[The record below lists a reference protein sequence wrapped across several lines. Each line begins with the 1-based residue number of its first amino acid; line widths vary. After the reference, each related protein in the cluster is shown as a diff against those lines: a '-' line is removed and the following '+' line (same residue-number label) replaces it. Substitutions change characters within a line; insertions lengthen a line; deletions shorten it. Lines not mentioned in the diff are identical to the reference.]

1 MEEQKIYITLSTADV
16 FFFFKCSAVRGSR
29 KCFCFTTRKGKKK
42 NIASSSLNVTCMLL
56 VGHFRFINEC
66 NNKSRSRVE
75 MNQWVF
81 LLKAEQ
87 RCTVAVNAS
96 LSVAEGP
103 TRPNLSLIGLN
114 KIGSSTS

>member
-1 MEEQKIYITLSTADV
+1 
-16 FFFFKCSAVRGSR
+16 
-29 KCFCFTTRKGKKK
+29 
-42 NIASSSLNVTCMLL
+42 MLL